1 MKGNGSEKEVMKG
14 GGSENEVMKGG
25 VSEKEER
32 REEEVRRKYE
42 GRE

>member
-1 MKGNGSEKEVMKG
+1 MKGNVSEKEVIKG